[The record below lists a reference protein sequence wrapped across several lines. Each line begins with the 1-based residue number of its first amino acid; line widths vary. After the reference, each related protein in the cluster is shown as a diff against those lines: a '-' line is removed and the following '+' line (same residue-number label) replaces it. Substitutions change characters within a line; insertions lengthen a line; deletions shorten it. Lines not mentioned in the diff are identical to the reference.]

1 MEKWDMG
8 KHTIKRNIWKNINN
22 QKSDG
27 CLPEWMG
34 LVFIA
39 AVFIVILVMSFK

>member
-1 MEKWDMG
+1 MG
-8 KHTIKRNIWKNINN
+8 KHNIKRKIWKNINN

-39 AVFIVILVMSFK
+39 VVVIVILVMWFK

>member
-1 MEKWDMG
+1 MG
-8 KHTIKRNIWKNINN
+8 KHTIKRKIWKNIYN

-34 LVFIA
+34 LVFII
-39 AVFIVILVMSFK
+39 VVIIVILVMSFK